1 MANHIENFIQIENS
15 NAEVLKEV
23 QRVFQTKEG
32 EWEVDTEELAKR
44 VFGEDAPEE
53 YDRSWYCDECGAK
66 WLYGSIEDDSEDEQS
81 VRITSAWDPIN
92 GWIERFASNLR
103 KIKEDVVVHNT
114 FEDEGYNFAGVYFTA
129 KYYDDVEWV
138 DIEEYNV
145 EEFWDNDELREDYH
159 NELYQILLDHKEA
172 YKNTLE
178 DVKTNPEEYA
188 HYE

>member
-15 NAEVLKEV
+15 NAEVQKEV

-81 VRITSAWDPIN
+81 VRIISAWDSVNP
-92 GWIERFASNLR
+92 WVERFAQNLR

-138 DIEEYNV
+138 DIEE
-145 EEFWDNDELREDYH
+145 LREDYH

-172 YKNTLE
+172 YKNILE
-178 DVKTNPEEYA
+178 DVKNNPEQYTHCE
-188 HYE
+188 